1 MRTQTFLSLA
11 QFRRE
16 RFAEI
21 RGFEYRADFNFLAVI
36 EGYAGE
42 EIVEELAMN
51 APTVPI
57 NRTPNTA
64 RRAIL
69 AILAGGLIAGTIDIC
84 AAALIN
90 HISLPVIC
98 RAVASGLLGKVAFDG
113 GLSVSALGLLLQ
125 WGMSL
130 MIAAIF
136 VLAALQLTWLTAR
149 PILAG
154 LTYGAIVF
162 LVMNYV
168 VMPLSA
174 VGHSPHFTPV
184 SFALN
189 FAAMLLFGLI
199 VAFITRRTL
208 RVT

>member
-1 MRTQTFLSLA
+1 VRAKSTRLPRGLGRKKSEVWDMLTKK
-11 QFRRE
+11 
-16 RFAEI
+16 FAEE
-21 RGFEYRADFNFLAVI
+21 FVL
-36 EGYAGE
+36 
-42 EIVEELAMN
+42 N
-51 APTVPI
+51 APTVSI
-57 NRTPNTA
+57 DRTLNTT
-64 RRAIL
+64 RRMIL

-90 HISLPVIC
+90 QISLPVIC
-98 RAVASGLLGKVAFDG
+98 RAVASGLLGKAAFNG

-130 MIAAIF
+130 LIAAIF
-136 VLAALQLTWLTAR
+136 VLAALRLTWLTAR
-149 PILAG
+149 PIAAG
-154 LTYGAIVF
+154 LAYGVVVF
-162 LVMNYV
+162 FVMNYV

-199 VAFITRRTL
+199 VAFITKRAL
-208 RVT
+208 RAA